1 MAGTNECLVVGIRI
15 EQSKK
20 MKTGALLFA
29 FNNEHT
35 DYVQLAAW
43 AAQNI
48 RRHLNIPV
56 AVITDCVDNPLVR
69 EHFDSVIEAKPDSG
83 GQRHFVDYNQTVT
96 WYNAGRVDAYAL
108 SPWDQTLLLDADYVV
123 ASDALKTVLHS
134 AQDLL
139 AHSTAVDATG
149 ENDFSG
155 LNSFGRFHM
164 PMWWATVVMFRR
176 STAARLTFDAMRMIR
191 ANWAHYRHLYQT
203 GNSVYRNDHALS
215 IALGIV
221 NGHTLDH
228 TAIPW
233 SLVSVLPEHRVIEID
248 QDHYR
253 IDYINS
259 NNQQRWVDLQEQDFH
274 AMGKQHLGAIVAK
287 HFA

>member
-1 MAGTNECLVVGIRI
+1 MT
-15 EQSKK
+15 
-20 MKTGALLFA
+20 TGALLFA

-35 DYVQLAAW
+35 DYVQMAAW
-43 AAQNI
+43 TANNI

-56 AVITDCVDNPLVR
+56 AVITDAIDHPLMST
-69 EHFDSVIEAKPDSG
+69 HFDSVVNATPDAG
-83 GQRHFVDYNQTVT
+83 GTRHFADYGQTVT

-123 ASDALKTVLHS
+123 ASSALSVILKS
-134 AQDLL
+134 NQDFL
-139 AHSTAVDATG
+139 AHQTAVDATS

-155 LNSFGRFHM
+155 LNSFGRFQM

-176 STAARLTFDAMRMIR
+176 SAAAELVFDSMKMIR
-191 ANWAHYRHLYQT
+191 ENWAHYRHLYQT
-203 GNSVYRNDHALS
+203 GNTVYRNDHALS

-221 NGHTLDH
+221 NGHTLNYP
-228 TAIPW
+228 AIPW
-233 SLVSVLPEHRVIEID
+233 QLVSVLPEHQVVELG

-253 IDYINS
+253 INYTNS
-259 NNQQRWVDLQEQDFH
+259 ENKQRWVDLHEQDFH
-274 AMGKQHLGAIVAK
+274 AMGKRHLGDIVAK

>member
-1 MAGTNECLVVGIRI
+1 
-15 EQSKK
+15 

-35 DYVQLAAW
+35 DYVQMAAW
-43 AAQNI
+43 TADNI

-56 AVITDCVDNPLVR
+56 AVITDCVDHPLVGT
-69 EHFDSVIEAKPDSG
+69 HFDRVIDAAPDAG
-83 GQRHFVDYNQTVT
+83 GTRYFADYGKAVS

-123 ASDALKTVLHS
+123 ANDTLKTVLHS
-134 AQDLL
+134 EQDLL
-139 AHSTAVDATG
+139 AHDTAVDATG

-155 LNSFGRFHM
+155 LNQFGQFHM

-176 STAARLTFDAMRMIR
+176 STSAELTFDAMRMIR
-191 ANWAHYRHLYQT
+191 DNWTHYMQLYQT

-221 NGHTLDH
+221 NGHTLTH
-228 TAIPW
+228 PAIPW
-233 SLVSVLPEHRVIEID
+233 NLVSVLPEHQVVELS

-253 IDYINS
+253 INYTNS
-259 NNQQRWVDLQEQDFH
+259 NNQQRWLDLQGQDFH
-274 AMGKQHLGAIVAK
+274 AMGKRHLGDIVAK
-287 HFA
+287 SFA

>member
-1 MAGTNECLVVGIRI
+1 MT
-15 EQSKK
+15 
-20 MKTGALLFA
+20 TGALLFA

-35 DYVQLAAW
+35 NYVQLAAW

-56 AVITDCVDNPLVR
+56 AIVTDRVDDPLVCT
-69 EHFDSVIEAKPDSG
+69 HFDSVIAAVPDSG
-83 GQRHFVDYNQTVT
+83 GTRHFVDYNQTVT
-96 WYNAGRVDAYAL
+96 WYNAGRVDAYDL

-123 ASDALKTVLHS
+123 ASDALKSVLQS
-134 AQDLL
+134 NQDFL
-139 AHSTAVDATG
+139 AHRTAVDAVG
-149 ENDFSG
+149 ENDFLG
-155 LNSFGRFHM
+155 LNQFGKFQM

-176 STAARLTFDAMRMIR
+176 SSTAKMIFDCMRMIR
-191 ANWAHYRHLYQT
+191 ANWTHYRHLYQT

-215 IALGIV
+215 IALGVV
-221 NGHTLDH
+221 NGHTL
-228 TAIPW
+228 TYPEIPW
-233 SLVSVLPEHRVIEID
+233 QLVSILPDHQIIELS

-253 IDYINS
+253 INYATSENKP
-259 NNQQRWVDLQEQDFH
+259 RWIDLQGQDFH